1 MTGEQ
6 PFHHLFETLG
16 HLPASHADA
25 INRSAYEA
33 LHATLVVPLEHAG
46 RGVMLSAPRAGYG
59 KTHLLSHLQHHL
71 ASSHEFIPLLPVAG
85 SRIDAV
91 SVTEDTLRCLGQP
104 LPAGGGLCRLDL
116 IARRLFALAL
126 QPLVISG
133 EVPCLDREAA
143 LDSLRDRPVETF
155 DFHHPT
161 AVTARWVHENFEVL
175 GPRLAMELAQ
185 LTGSPPRAVAVW
197 VDALFRFAAT
207 PLDAPGRLDALA
219 QAAQFASPNAGAA
232 MERLAALLA
241 LLSQFVRVVLVADE
255 LEGFSADETAAL
267 QLAAFLCSLRTSAGR
282 VEVILSLNRD
292 IWNSAFVPRLSSGL
306 ADRLTEV
313 AIELEALTEEH
324 MVALLDSRVPGL
336 GARMLESVRSAGL
349 EPYAR
354 GLLRAAGVAW
364 QRTQQD
370 PPTAT
375 ETESPFAYA
384 TPAPTTDPAP
394 MTSRPEPEP
403 EPAPVAEVSA
413 VATAVTPPA
422 AIPAS
427 AAPQP
432 APELPP
438 VQAEPPTQGEPAP
451 SPFGDVP
458 AAPRWRTPISR
469 DLPHPPQ
476 FSPLSQP
483 PAPVQVPAPSA
494 IPSPESPTPP
504 AQPVPAAVGDHEES
518 PGWPQF
524 FPNDVSP
531 FTLPATPA
539 PPAKPAI
546 DEIAESPLHAVPEP
560 PAWERPV
567 ASATPAQPS
576 PFSVPAE
583 PVLDPPSSALP
594 EPSAWQPPFASEPAV
609 PAAPFIVPPVGREV
623 THHSAAAWHE
633 ATGPTSPFGGSP
645 PAPDQSTPTPTPA
658 PAATAVPSESPSP
671 AETAPPVDQD
681 RVEELLRQFRE
692 RYSRSNP

>member
-1 MTGEQ
+1 M
-6 PFHHLFETLG
+6 
-16 HLPASHADA
+16 
-25 INRSAYEA
+25 
-33 LHATLVVPLEHAG
+33 VPLEHAG
-46 RGVMLSAPRAGYG
+46 RGVMLRAPRAGYG

-91 SVTEDTLRCLGQP
+91 SVTEDALRCLGRP

-155 DFHHPT
+155 DFHDQT

-197 VDALFRFAAT
+197 VEALFRFAAT

-219 QAAQFASPNAGAA
+219 QAALFASPNAGAA

-255 LEGFSADETAAL
+255 LEGLSADETAAL
-267 QLAAFLCSLRTSAGR
+267 QLAAFLCALRTSAGR

-313 AIELEALTEEH
+313 AIELEALAEEH

-384 TPAPTTDPAP
+384 TPARTADPAP

-403 EPAPVAEVSA
+403 APVAEVSA
-413 VATAVTPPA
+413 MATAVPPPGA
-422 AIPAS
+422 VPAS

-438 VQAEPPTQGEPAP
+438 VQVEPPTLGEPAP
-451 SPFGDVP
+451 APFGDVP
-458 AAPRWRTPISR
+458 ANPRWRTPISR
-469 DLPHPPQ
+469 DLPHAPQ
-476 FSPLSQP
+476 FSPLSPP
-483 PAPVQVPAPSA
+483 PAPVQIPAPLATSA
-494 IPSPESPTPP
+494 PESPTLP
-504 AQPVPAAVGDHEES
+504 APTRVDDHQES
-518 PGWPQF
+518 PGWPQVF
-524 FPNDVSP
+524 RSDVSS
-531 FTLPATPA
+531 FTLPATPVTPA
-539 PPAKPAI
+539 PPASG
-546 DEIAESPLHAVPEP
+546 EVAESPSHAVPAP
-560 PAWERPV
+560 PAV

-645 PAPDQSTPTPTPA
+645 PAPDQSTPAPPPA
-658 PAATAVPSESPSP
+658 PAATAPPSESPSP